1 LKQQS
6 FIEFQIRVYQLTTSS
21 IVEIYVYQLKLIEKS
36 LISSKDIEQSFKSFM
51 ITIKDL
57 QEQKRAKIL
66 KRMREIDNG
75 AKEEWYKEYVSLRC
89 QLNSLDVTDG
99 CLFQD

>member
-1 LKQQS
+1 
-6 FIEFQIRVYQLTTSS
+6 
-21 IVEIYVYQLKLIEKS
+21 
-36 LISSKDIEQSFKSFM
+36 M